1 MFARQV
7 DPLAEFSSAIS
18 AAELHHRAQ
27 QEALDQT
34 PHDCSLFDTLPS
46 AQHTQGVVTSTSGNA
61 ASNNPH
67 KRKHPLHFEPDFYA
81 ALDSSLKEEHGED
94 VDNSI
99 DAAANDSSASLPSRV
114 RSSRPAR
121 PIKRVKKS
129 TLINT
134 QAPLPTPRQD
144 TTLPIVVPPIPTL
157 PTKTHKV
164 SSARRSTTP
173 GLEPQ
178 SHPILSEHRSS
189 PSPTSS
195 SLHNTLHKNVLLKSS
210 GFRSNSTG
218 PSIIDLSSGEEL
230 VALHLGENEHK
241 RRRDGDL
248 PSPTSS
254 TESLREVFEYQDDG
268 TLLPILDHAQAQPSP
283 AKKVR
288 MGKACH
294 HPHLRFLSEA
304 ESEAEGGHGKSTKI
318 GHDRKISGSSSGYYR
333 LAQNGYWS
341 GVAARRRGSASVR
354 STRGPVSNRFW
365 DDADMVESNT
375 HKHDDHHQVNEDEIK
390 LSDDDTSSSQSG
402 VETPKAGQQ
411 ILIRYQ
417 GSKTVSLTDGR
428 ATVCWSRWK
437 DQELVCVFPQDGR
450 QGKELVLYQ
459 KPVAGVKAR
468 IRRASGQ
475 RGKGGVGSQQLKDAD
490 HHDARNDCQLNAFI
504 EELSDDDDDGNVAD
518 DEGCKA
524 SEDGPLMELEEKIMD
539 MELD

>member
-94 VDNSI
+94 VDNS
-99 DAAANDSSASLPSRV
+99 
-114 RSSRPAR
+114 
-121 PIKRVKKS
+121 
-129 TLINT
+129 
-134 QAPLPTPRQD
+134 
-144 TTLPIVVPPIPTL
+144 
-157 PTKTHKV
+157 
-164 SSARRSTTP
+164 
-173 GLEPQ
+173 
-178 SHPILSEHRSS
+178 
-189 PSPTSS
+189 
-195 SLHNTLHKNVLLKSS
+195 
-210 GFRSNSTG
+210 
-218 PSIIDLSSGEEL
+218 EEL